1 MKLGADRQKMMILGG
16 LVAIAAT
23 VFYFNVLSDDTPPS
37 AGSPTAGLVRSNLA
51 PVASPSGVSRKA
63 DALRPQRDFR
73 PKIARAP
80 EERSDPATIDPTLRL
95 ETLAKLQ
102 TVTMTGTGRNLFE
115 FGTAP
120 PPAAPK
126 LDPAKPEPKIIP
138 KRRMGPELPPP
149 PPAPVAKVE
158 PPKPQAPP
166 IPLKFYGYVSGT
178 KGGAA
183 KRGFFLD
190 GEDIQIAREGD
201 VIKNRYKVIRFGLSS
216 VEMEDT
222 QFSQRQTLRLEEAPN
237 T

>member
-1 MKLGADRQKMMILGG
+1 MKLGADRQKTMILGG
-16 LVAIAAT
+16 LVAIAAV

-37 AGSPTAGLVRSNLA
+37 TGSPTAGLVRPNIA
-51 PVASPSGVSRKA
+51 PVAPATVNRKS
-63 DALRPQRDFR
+63 DALRQQREFR
-73 PKIARAP
+73 PKIARSP
-80 EERSDPATIDPTLRL
+80 EERTDPATIDPTLRL

-102 TVTMTGTGRNLFE
+102 TVTMTGAGRNLFE
-115 FGTAP
+115 FGAAP

-178 KGGAA
+178 KGGVA

-190 GEDIQIAREGD
+190 GEEIQIAREGD
-201 VIKNRYKVIRFGLSS
+201 VIKSRYKVIRFGLSS